1 MHNTHVVHSRS
12 VHLLILCTVCD
23 TGLGLLNGVFGLQ
36 LMYDATNDARPCAFL
51 EANLRH
57 HVCENL
63 HDPRFKAL
71 FSDSLWSYADGEL
84 LALALESSPRHIS
97 PGHLLPRISRSLTG
111 ALLAALA
118 RVPDA
123 ASRLVVVRG
132 APPLHLTV
140 RCPSWKHGSD
150 IACAWKRLAPP
161 SNTSGLSGREAR
173 NAQRDAQCSLRV
185 ENTPAFAPLGELEG
199 G

>member
-1 MHNTHVVHSRS
+1 MHCLT
-12 VHLLILCTVCD
+12 LCTVCD
-23 TGLGLLNGVFGLQ
+23 TGLGLLNGVFGIQ

-84 LALALESSPRHIS
+84 LALALVSRTPRHIS
-97 PGHLLPRISRSLTG
+97 AGHLPVSPALSLTG

-118 RVPDA
+118 GVPDA

-140 RCPSWKHGSD
+140 RCPSWNHGSD
-150 IACAWKRLAPP
+150 LACAWKRLAPP

-173 NAQRDAQCSLRV
+173 HARRDAQCSLGV
-185 ENTPAFAPLGELEG
+185 DPPAFAPLGELEG